1 MLIMNIENKE
11 IISKKNE
18 AHSLFKK
25 FLFPEAIKSLNYII
39 SKEGEKDY
47 RVFYLLGTS
56 YIHEKKLD
64 LAEKNLRIS
73 LKLNE
78 KFYDTI
84 HNLGVVLQLKE
95 NYLEAIKKFQL
106 AFNLIPT
113 NVETINQLAE
123 CYERIKSYDNA
134 KKFYHKALEIEI
146 NNKKACKGLGR
157 IYLKFGYHKQGL
169 EYVIKS
175 AGLLRFHKNDFKI
188 IS

>member
-1 MLIMNIENKE
+1 MNTESTN

-25 FLFPEAIKSLNYII
+25 FLFSEAIKSLNYIV

-56 YIHEKKLD
+56 HIHKKNLD

-78 KFYDTI
+78 KFHDTI
-84 HNLGVVLQLKE
+84 YNLGVVLQLKE
-95 NYLEAIKKFQL
+95 NYLEAIKVFQM
-106 AFNLIPT
+106 AFNLNPT
-113 NVETINQLAE
+113 NLETINQLAE
-123 CYERIKSYDNA
+123 CNEKIKSYDNA
-134 KKFYHKALEIEI
+134 KKFYHKALELEVT
-146 NNKKACKGLGR
+146 NKKASKGLGR

-175 AGLLRFHKNDFKI
+175 SGLLRFNKNDFKI